1 MHQNCRQE
9 GGLHQSWCKAQFQ
22 TECPY
27 SGDKRRVTYFYSYRQ
42 VNDKPPADPVCPLDI
57 TDELSKS
64 NLLQK
69 DCMRLGRGGGELLA
83 ESLGDVSV
91 QTMPLC
97 NGGGC
102 RTFQTAS
109 HIHVIQI
116 WGVWSPSPS
125 TVGDEHMDAHSLR
138 YNHRHFPRF
147 GRVSRKSRWCKCAN
161 HATSQWL
168 RL

>member
-1 MHQNCRQE
+1 MHQQCRQE

-27 SGDKRRVTYFYSYRQ
+27 SGDKRRVTYFYRQ
-42 VNDKPPADPVCPLDI
+42 VNGTPPADPVSPLDI

-64 NLLQK
+64 NLLQR
-69 DCMRLGRGGGELLA
+69 DCMRLGRAGGELLA

-97 NGGGC
+97 NGWGC

-116 WGVWSPSPS
+116 WGVWSPS
-125 TVGDEHMDAHSLR
+125 TVGDGHMAAHSLR

-147 GRVSRKSRWCKCAN
+147 GRVSQKSRWCKCAN
-161 HATSQWL
+161 HATLQLL